1 MKTESRSNRAFKTSV
16 AIPTYNGERYIV
28 ELLSSIITQSLPVHE
43 IVVSDDG
50 SQDQSIKAIEDFLTG
65 SDIRLQIHNNQN
77 RHGPTGNYIN
87 AIRHCTGD
95 IIFLADQDDVWPA
108 DRCERYI
115 QRFLINPDAALV
127 AADSLIVSEDLSLSL
142 GTYWRR
148 NKLHQY
154 LPASTKNNLL
164 NIFKQNIA
172 AHQIAFRASCI
183 ADVIDIA
190 GNFYI
195 EDWCLWAC
203 EMSGH
208 SQFIRATLTHYRRH
222 PAQHT
227 RNDNPSQPQHSA
239 IGPQSNNLLENL
251 RRLKFNI
258 AAVQARY
265 SRNASKLASNKQ
277 LRINNKVTQLNRY
290 LDYTSSRIKFYELL
304 SERPRPFSASR
315 IFITMTFSHYFQ
327 CGNGLSTL
335 LKDAFELLK
344 ACKGGRSW
352 GNPV

>member
-1 MKTESRSNRAFKTSV
+1 MKTESRKNRAFKTSV
-16 AIPTYNGERYIV
+16 AIPTYNGEKYII
-28 ELLSSIITQSLPVHE
+28 ELLSSIIKQSLPVHE

-50 SQDQSIKAIEDFLTG
+50 SQDQSIKVIEDFLTN
-65 SDIRLQIHNNQN
+65 SDVRLRIYNNQD

-95 IIFLADQDDVWPA
+95 IIFLADQDDVWPS

-115 QRFLINPDAALV
+115 QQFLINPDTALV
-127 AADSLIVSEDLSLSL
+127 AADSLIVSEDLSASL

-148 NKLHQY
+148 NRLHQY
-154 LPASTKNNLL
+154 PPASTRNNVL
-164 NIFKQNIA
+164 NIVKQNIA

-183 ADVIDIA
+183 EDVIDI
-190 GNFYI
+190 GGDFYI

-208 SQFIRATLTHYRRH
+208 SQFIPAALTHYRRH

-227 RNDNPSQPQHSA
+227 RNDNPTQPQHSA
-239 IGPQSNNLLENL
+239 VGPQSSILLENL

-265 SRNASKLASNKQ
+265 LTKASMLASNKQ
-277 LRINNKVTQLNRY
+277 PRINKKITQISRY
-290 LDYTSSRIKFYELL
+290 VDYTSSRIRFYELL

-315 IFITMTFSHYFQ
+315 IFIAMTFSHYFQ
-327 CGNGLSTL
+327 RGNGLSTV
-335 LKDAFELLK
+335 LKDAFALIK
-344 ACKGGRSW
+344 VCKDGRSW
-352 GNPV
+352 GHPV